1 MAHTHHFLALLAT
14 SKYIETHR
22 AIVARQKKYLRTSV
36 LKLVINQFQL
46 AYIFFLQQDQ
56 STKDKALQSMAA
68 MSSAQIVS
76 ATAIHNKAAVA
87 AMGLGL
93 GMPGATAPV
102 RPPYSGASVS
112 RSLLKIGGGGGLAW
126 SLK

>member
-1 MAHTHHFLALLAT
+1 MFILDNQSNIFTQN
-14 SKYIETHR
+14 Y
-22 AIVARQKKYLRTSV
+22 
-36 LKLVINQFQL
+36 VI
-46 AYIFFLQQDQ
+46 LQQDQ
-56 STKDKALQSMAA
+56 TTKDKALQSMAA

-87 AMGLGL
+87 AMGLGI

-112 RSLLKIGGGGGLAW
+112 TEVMYRHRNELLIRNIKL
-126 SLK
+126 